1 MSEKI
6 LVVEDSP
13 ALRQSVTRLLEA
25 EMYEVV
31 QAADGLEGL
40 QQAGLCSPD
49 LIIMDV
55 NMPRMGGLEAL
66 QRLREF
72 SAVPVLMLSVRN
84 SQNDRVIGLDTGAD
98 DYLAKPF
105 GVEELLAR
113 VRALLR
119 RQRFANVVQTER
131 VPALRLGGGELT
143 IDPSEHRVLFNGQLV
158 RLTPLEARLLFKL
171 AERPGVAISR
181 QELLSAAW
189 EDDPDATDENLK
201 LYILY
206 LRRKLEPDPTHP
218 RYILTAR
225 GLGYQLAAV

>member
-6 LVVEDSP
+6 LIVEDNP
-13 ALRQSVTRLLEA
+13 ALRQSLARLLEA
-25 EMYEVV
+25 ELYEVV
-31 QAADGLEGL
+31 QAVDGAEGL
-40 QQAGLCSPD
+40 QQAGLCQPD

-55 NMPRMGGLEAL
+55 NMPRMDGLQAV

-84 SQNDRVIGLDTGAD
+84 SQNDRVIGLDIGAD

-119 RQRFANVVQTER
+119 RQRFAYIAQPDRPT
-131 VPALRLGGGELT
+131 AIRLGGGELT
-143 IDPSEHRVLFNGQLV
+143 IDLAEHRVLFNGQLV

-171 AERPGVAISR
+171 AERPGTPISR
-181 QELLSAAW
+181 EELLSAAW
-189 EDDPDATDENLK
+189 EDDPKATEENLK

-206 LRRKLEPDPTHP
+206 LRRKLEPDPAHP

-225 GLGYQLAAV
+225 GIGYQLAAV

>member
-1 MSEKI
+1 MSEKV

-13 ALRQSVTRLLEA
+13 ALRQSITRLLEA

-31 QAADGLEGL
+31 EAADGAEGL
-40 QQAGLCSPD
+40 QQVSLCNPD

-55 NMPRMGGLEAL
+55 NMPRLSGLEAI

-72 SAVPVLMLSVRN
+72 SAVPVLILSVRN
-84 SQNDRVIGLDTGAD
+84 SQNDRVIGLDIGAD

-119 RQRFANVVQTER
+119 RQRFANVGQTVR
-131 VPALRLGGGELT
+131 MTAVRLGGGELT
-143 IDPSEHRVLFNGQLV
+143 IDLVEHRVVFNGQLV

-171 AERPGVAISR
+171 AERPGVPISR

-189 EDDPDATDENLK
+189 EDAPAATDENLK

-225 GLGYQLAAV
+225 GVGYQLAAV

>member
-6 LVVEDSP
+6 LIVEDSP
-13 ALRQSVTRLLEA
+13 ALRQSLARLLQA
-25 EMYEVV
+25 ELYDVV
-31 QAADGLEGL
+31 QAIDGVDGL
-40 QQAGLCSPD
+40 QKASLCQPD

-55 NMPRMGGLEAL
+55 NMPRMDGLSAL

-72 SAVPVLMLSVRN
+72 SAVPVLLLSVRN
-84 SQNDRVIGLDTGAD
+84 SQNDRVIGLDIGAD

-119 RQRFANVVQTER
+119 RQRFAHIGQAER
-131 VPALRLGGGELT
+131 PASLRLGGGELT
-143 IDPSEHRVLFNGQLV
+143 IDLTERRVLFNGQLV

-181 QELLSAAW
+181 QELLAAAW
-189 EDDPDATDENLK
+189 EDDSNATDENLK

-225 GLGYQLAAV
+225 GIGYQLAAV